1 MLPFRGWSVIGM
13 RMHFVAR
20 ALASAWP
27 DLADLTDDDVDA
39 QAMRFRGGVNNWVVQ
54 TYLRLKSSLASAGI
68 VATIGETLVP
78 ACVNIAHRDCLN
90 RLLTPYFR
98 SFVVGIRADRP
109 PVFLCNVEVVQN
121 DLQPR
126 TARSAFVNFWPQ
138 PGLVARDARRGS
150 RVERMAYFGRSSS
163 LPAWFHDPA
172 WHAALAAIG
181 VTFEIREAR
190 WFDYAD
196 VDVVLAHRVEAPT
209 MLRQKP
215 ASKLTNA
222 WCAGVP
228 ALLSNEPAYASLRA
242 SDLDYIAI
250 DSPTD
255 VLAALQRLRAMP
267 ARYAAMAANG
277 RSRGAAFSVAAVK
290 AQWMRFLLFRVL
302 PEAVDWHARRHGVE
316 AGLAQIRSIARQKL
330 ASKRFKRSV
339 ELELQQSSATE
350 TTTV

>member
-1 MLPFRGWSVIGM
+1 M
-13 RMHFVAR
+13 RVHFVAR

-27 DLADLTDDDVDA
+27 DLDDLTEDDVDA
-39 QAMRFRGGVNNWVVQ
+39 QAARFRGGVNNWVIQ

-68 VATIGETLVP
+68 AATIGETLVP
-78 ACVNIAHRDCLN
+78 MCVNVAHRDCLN

-126 TARSAFVNFWPQ
+126 TARTAFLNLWPQ
-138 PGLVARDARRGS
+138 PGLVARDPARGS

-172 WHAALAAIG
+172 WHKALAAIG
-181 VTFEIREAR
+181 VTFEIRDTR
-190 WFDYAD
+190 WFDYSD
-196 VDVVLAHRVEAPT
+196 VDVVLAHRVEAAT

-222 WCAGVP
+222 WRAGVP
-228 ALLSNEPAYASLRA
+228 ALLANEPAYAALRA
-242 SDLDYIAI
+242 GDLDYIAI

-255 VLAALQRLRAMP
+255 VLAALERLRSMP
-267 ARYAAMAANG
+267 AHYAAMAANG
-277 RSRGAAFSVAAVK
+277 RSRGAAFSVEAVK
-290 AQWMRFLLFRVL
+290 AQWMRFLLFRVM
-302 PEAVDWHARRHGVE
+302 PEAAVWRAKGHGMEAR
-316 AGLAQIRSIARQKL
+316 LAQLRSIARQKL
-330 ASKRFKRSV
+330 ASKRFKRRV
-339 ELELQQSSATE
+339 QLELQQSPEIE
-350 TTTV
+350 TAAA

>member
-1 MLPFRGWSVIGM
+1 
-13 RMHFVAR
+13 
-20 ALASAWP
+20 
-27 DLADLTDDDVDA
+27 
-39 QAMRFRGGVNNWVVQ
+39 
-54 TYLRLKSSLASAGI
+54 
-68 VATIGETLVP
+68 
-78 ACVNIAHRDCLN
+78 
-90 RLLTPYFR
+90 
-98 SFVVGIRADRP
+98 
-109 PVFLCNVEVVQN
+109 
-121 DLQPR
+121 
-126 TARSAFVNFWPQ
+126 
-138 PGLVARDARRGS
+138 
-150 RVERMAYFGRSSS
+150 MAYFGRSSS

-222 WCAGVP
+222 WRAGVP

-267 ARYAAMAANG
+267 TRYAAMAAKG

-350 TTTV
+350 TTTA

>member
-1 MLPFRGWSVIGM
+1 MIGM
-13 RMHFVAR
+13 RVHFMAR

-27 DLADLTDDDVDA
+27 DLDDLTEDDVDA

-54 TYLRLKSSLASAGI
+54 TYLRLKTSLASAGI

-78 ACVNIAHRDCLN
+78 ACVNVAHRDCLN

-126 TARSAFVNFWPQ
+126 TARTAFVNFWPQ
-138 PGLVARDARRGS
+138 PGLVARDAARGS

-163 LPAWFHDPA
+163 VPAWFHDPA

-222 WCAGVP
+222 WRAGVP
-228 ALLSNEPAYASLRA
+228 ALLADEPAYASLRA

-255 VLAALQRLRAMP
+255 VLAALRRLRAMP

-302 PEAVDWHARRHGVE
+302 PEAVDWHAARHGVE

-330 ASKRFKRSV
+330 ASKRFKRRV
-339 ELELQQSSATE
+339 ELELQQSAATE
-350 TTTV
+350 STPV

>member
-1 MLPFRGWSVIGM
+1 M
-13 RMHFVAR
+13 RVHFVAR

-27 DLADLTDDDVDA
+27 DLAHLTDDDVDA
-39 QAMRFRGGVNNWVVQ
+39 QAMRFRGGVNNWVVR
-54 TYLRLKSSLASAGI
+54 TYLRLKSSLASTGI

-78 ACVNIAHRDCLN
+78 ACVNIAHRVCLN

-98 SFVVGIRADRP
+98 SFVVEIRADRP
-109 PVFLCNVEVVQN
+109 PVILCNVEVVQN
-121 DLQPR
+121 DLQPK
-126 TARSAFVNFWPQ
+126 TARTAFVNFWPQ

-150 RVERMAYFGRSSS
+150 RVERIAYFGRSSS

-222 WCAGVP
+222 WRAGVP
-228 ALLSNEPAYASLRA
+228 ALLADEPAYASLRA

-267 ARYAAMAANG
+267 ARYSAMAANG
-277 RSRGAAFSVAAVK
+277 QSRGAAFSVAAVK

-302 PEAVDWHARRHGVE
+302 PEAAKWHARPHVVE

-330 ASKRFKRSV
+330 AAKRFKRRV
-339 ELELQQSSATE
+339 EFELQQSSATE
-350 TTTV
+350 STPV